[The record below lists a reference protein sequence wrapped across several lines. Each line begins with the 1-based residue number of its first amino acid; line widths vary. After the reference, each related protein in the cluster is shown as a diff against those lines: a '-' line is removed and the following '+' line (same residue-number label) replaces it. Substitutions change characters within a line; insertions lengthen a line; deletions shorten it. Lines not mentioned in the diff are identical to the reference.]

1 MKLIVYGDWTIPRG
15 AYNEVDLYFTIKLEK
30 IMNKL
35 TTRMVIVEIDEAN
48 LYDILDGLF
57 FIPFDFV

>member
-1 MKLIVYGDWTIPRG
+1 
-15 AYNEVDLYFTIKLEK
+15 
-30 IMNKL
+30 MNKL